1 MQFKKNIKDAWKE
14 GGLERILLI
23 NNIIALITGIISL
36 TISTILILNS

>member
-14 GGLERILLI
+14 SGLERILLI
-23 NNIIALITGIISL
+23 SNIIALITGIISL

>member
-23 NNIIALITGIISL
+23 SNMIALITGIIL
-36 TISTILILNS
+36 LIISTILILNP

>member
-1 MQFKKNIKDAWKE
+1 MQFKKNIKDTWKE

-23 NNIIALITGIISL
+23 SNIIALITGIISL